1 MPVIWIPALLRDL
14 TEGEERVAVPGRTLR
29 QAIDELET
37 RHPGLKARLLD
48 GDQLSPDIAVVV
60 DGYISHLRLPNRF
73 WKTVRCISY
82 QPSAGDDYKVW
93 RVPPQWEESI
103 RLWVR

>member
-60 DGYISHLRLPNRF
+60 DGYISHLRLRQPLLEDSE
-73 WKTVRCISY
+73 VHLLPAIS
-82 QPSAGDDYKVW
+82 GG
-93 RVPPQWEESI
+93 
-103 RLWVR
+103 